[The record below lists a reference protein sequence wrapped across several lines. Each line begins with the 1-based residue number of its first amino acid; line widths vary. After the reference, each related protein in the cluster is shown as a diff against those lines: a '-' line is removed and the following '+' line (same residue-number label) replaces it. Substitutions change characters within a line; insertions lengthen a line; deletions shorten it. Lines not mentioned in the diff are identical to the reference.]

1 MSTPP
6 GGTAT
11 QYALFAACAP
21 GLEAL
26 LQEELAELGLG
37 GAATPGGV
45 ELRTDARGLWELC
58 WRARL
63 AESVRVRLK
72 PFVARDFETLV
83 QGLTRL
89 PWRAYLRS
97 GSVAS
102 VHVVARRSRLWHSD
116 AVAERVSRVLRER
129 AGVETAARGEAGTR
143 IHVRLQNDR
152 VQVSVDASGERLHR
166 RGYRTH
172 VAEASLRETLA
183 AALARVARRE
193 APEADVLW
201 DPFCGAG
208 TIAIEWLE
216 LLAGGGGAL
225 LEQRLGAG
233 GARPRFAFEDW
244 PTHDAESYRLWT
256 AQQQAPEARF
266 AGVEAERPLAF
277 GSDVSEKA
285 LGAAQANARAA
296 GLEARCRWIQGDFE
310 SAAQEI
316 PEGAV
321 VISNPPYGVRVRQSR
336 ELLARL
342 SRLLLRRPDL
352 RPVVLLLPAD
362 GLLERR
368 SSLPFEARF
377 RTSNGGLAVALEVLS
392 GARR

>member
-26 LQEELAELGLG
+26 LQEEVAELGLV

-97 GSVAS
+97 GSVAA

-129 AGVETAARGEAGTR
+129 AGVETAARGGAGTK

-183 AALARVARRE
+183 AALVRVARRE

-208 TIAIEWLE
+208 TIALEWLE
-216 LLAGGGGAL
+216 LLAGVA
-225 LEQRLGAG
+225 A
-233 GARPRFAFEDW
+233 GARRRFAFEDW
-244 PTHDAESYRLWT
+244 PTHDAEHYRLWT
-256 AQQQAPEARF
+256 AQQQVLDASVPVA
-266 AGVEAERPLAF
+266 EAERPLAF
-277 GSDVSEKA
+277 GSDVSGKA
-285 LGAAQANARAA
+285 LRAAQANARAA

-352 RPVVLLLPAD
+352 RPVVLLLPAN

-377 RTSNGGLAVALEVLS
+377 RTSNGGLAVAVEVSS